1 MKISRRHF
9 WKYPVIQILFAAE
22 LLILAGMVAAALSAK
37 ARSSQVVTFTQNAA
51 ALAESG
57 DRPYVTFTVQ
67 PSKTWVQS
75 DGTVGAEYDGVL
87 YNNTDHPFSEWRIK
101 VKVPEGYRVDSSWAG
116 RFLNGA
122 DYITVLPH
130 PEGYNRI
137 VPPRK
142 SASFGLVMYTP
153 AAFTITDITFTGCFT
168 YSILDEPLFITL
180 LVLLLFTALLIV
192 VFSVAEYTAKKKIRI
207 ETELYRKQH
216 EHDSDMIDQACR
228 TFANFVD
235 AKDPYTKGHSVRVAK
250 YAKEISRRLGFDEE
264 QQREMYYMGLMHD
277 SGKVAIPDSI
287 LDKQAPLT
295 PEERKIIEKHTT
307 CGAAMLSDF
316 SSMPSIKDIALYHH
330 EKYDGSGY
338 PCGLAGAAIPLS
350 ARIVCIA
357 DSYDAMASDRC
368 YRPKFPAAKIKSEL
382 EQCAGT
388 QFDPSIVKIMISMID
403 DGFTSGVTA

>member
-1 MKISRRHF
+1 MKISRSRF
-9 WKYPVIQILFAAE
+9 WKYPVIQILIAVE
-22 LLILAGMVAAALSAK
+22 LFILAGMAAVALSAK
-37 ARSSQVVTFTQNAA
+37 ARSSQIVTFTQNTA

-57 DRPYVTFTVQ
+57 NRPYVTFTIQ
-67 PSKTWVQS
+67 PSKICVQI
-75 DGTVGAEYDGVL
+75 DGTVGAEYDGIL
-87 YNNTDHPFSEWRIK
+87 FNDTNHPFSEWRIK
-101 VKVPEGYRVDSSWAG
+101 AKVPEGYKIDSSWAG

-122 DYITVLPH
+122 DYITILPH

-137 VPPRK
+137 VQPK
-142 SASFGLVMYTP
+142 ESVSFGLVMYTP
-153 AAFTITDITFTGCFT
+153 AAFAISDITFTGYFT
-168 YSILDEPLFITL
+168 YSILDEPFFIIL
-180 LVLLLFTALLIV
+180 LVLLIITALLLV
-192 VFSVAEYTAKKKIRI
+192 VFASAECAAKKKIRI
-207 ETELYRKQH
+207 ETEQYRKQH

-235 AKDPYTKGHSVRVAK
+235 AKDPYTKGHSVRVAR
-250 YAKEISRRLGFDEE
+250 YAQEISRRLGFDEE

-307 CGAAMLSDF
+307 CGAAKLSDF

-388 QFDPSIVKIMISMID
+388 QFDPSIVNSVISMID